1 MSRPAPPAA
10 AADYATVEETL
21 AGLPGNFQPAHAAGA
36 PARFQFDIGGRHR
49 FAITVANGGFELLRS
64 DIESPGVTIT
74 CDEPTWVALCNREL
88 GGITAA
94 ITGRLK
100 VKGSVVAADRLIRMF
115 GLKF

>member
-1 MSRPAPPAA
+1 VSRSTPPAA
-10 AADYATVEETL
+10 GTDYATVEETL
-21 AGLPGNFQPAHAAGA
+21 AGLPGQFERQQAAGA

-49 FAITVANGGFELLRS
+49 FAIAVADGGFELLRG

-74 CDEPTWVALCNREL
+74 CDESTWVALCNREL